1 MMRRYATYG
10 IVGFLVIYFFSIS
23 PNALSAGDF
32 SGDEVA
38 AAVSGSKRIAL
49 TFDDGPRP
57 QVLQELLPLL
67 HQYGAHASFFVNGWA
82 VVENASWIARV
93 HAEGHRVENHTY
105 GHENLKKSYAAGGAE
120 AVRRTVARTGE
131 AITKAAGRAPRFF
144 RPPFWE
150 ITPEIERIIVDMG
163 YRVVK
168 IGNPDINTMDYD
180 DVEKKRPASVLIERV
195 KKQIADREKE
205 GKSDHVLVMHE
216 RALGVEALRTLLPY
230 FKDRGYSFVLL
241 DELYK

>member
-1 MMRRYATYG
+1 MRRYAMYG
-10 IVGFLVIYFFSIS
+10 IIGFLVIYFFSIS

-32 SGDEVA
+32 SENEVV

-57 QVLQELLPLL
+57 QVLRKLLPLL
-67 HQYGAHASFFVNGWA
+67 HQYGVYASFFVNGSA
-82 VVENASWIARV
+82 VVENTLWIARV

-105 GHENLKKSYAAGGAE
+105 EHENLKKLYAAGGAE
-120 AVRRTVARTGE
+120 AIRKSVARTGE

-150 ITPEIERIIVDMG
+150 ITPEIEQIIIGMG

-180 DVEKKRPASVLIERV
+180 DVKKNRPVSVLIERV

-205 GKSDHVLVMHE
+205 GKTDHVLVMHE
-216 RALGVEALRTLLPY
+216 LALEVEALKTLLPY